1 MHVQIS
7 VEEREV
13 EQLRTQLLHA
23 LEQIDYL
30 KQRQDVGM
38 QESLEQA
45 LRNNQLLV
53 ATIGDLRDELKA
65 AKDALLTQGKVAE
78 EKLIRENEQLHEQL
92 RAAWFSQQTLTKV
105 LVPRYFAAM
114 NQCCA
119 RTEHSLL
126 LLKDMNHA
134 IVVHACNSLIRNLFW
149 RHNSMM
155 KDCNK

>member
-1 MHVQIS
+1 
-7 VEEREV
+7 
-13 EQLRTQLLHA
+13 

-30 KQRQDVGM
+30 KQSQDVRM
-38 QESLEQA
+38 RESLEQA

-92 RAAWFSQQTLTKV
+92 RAAWLSQQTLTKV
-105 LVPRYFAAM
+105 LVPRNFAAM
-114 NQCCA
+114 NQWYA
-119 RTEHSLL
+119 RFGISLL
-126 LLKDMNHA
+126 VLEDMHPAMSFTPA
-134 IVVHACNSLIRNLFW
+134 IRFIRNLFW

-155 KDCNK
+155 KDCNKQCAN

>member
-1 MHVQIS
+1 MHIQIS

-13 EQLRTQLLHA
+13 EQLRAQLLHA

-30 KQRQDVGM
+30 KQRQDVRM

-92 RAAWFSQQTLTKV
+92 RAAWLSQQTLTKV
-105 LVPRYFAAM
+105 RVPGNSVCRILANTLSHRSEHGCVSGDVFA
-114 NQCCA
+114 
-119 RTEHSLL
+119 
-126 LLKDMNHA
+126 LKH
-134 IVVHACNSLIRNLFW
+134 
-149 RHNSMM
+149 
-155 KDCNK
+155 